1 MKHTFC
7 RIFFIL
13 TLLAPAWA
21 QPPAP
26 GNSTAPPAPGEP
38 LMNQSV
44 VEALRSGRLLM
55 NYENVDLKV
64 LARIMAELTGK
75 NIVLDEGVAG
85 KVTVLSSREV
95 TPAEAWEIFKA
106 ALQRANFTVRERAGF
121 VQVIPLPEARR
132 EGTLV
137 RNAGQVSRS
146 DMALAVFIMR
156 DGDATAIQNAVRP
169 FVSDPNMV
177 QAYGPGRALIVME
190 RADIVARIAEL
201 VKNLDRASLRTTVKT
216 FFLQYAEA
224 EKLAGQI
231 QQTVT
236 RAIVLPGEMAPKVVA
251 FPPTNAIIAQGTQ
264 AQIDEIGAII
274 TRLDIP
280 RSAPSTVQKPKYF
293 VYKLQNGQ
301 AEEAAKILSQMLA
314 ERRALIQQELQQN
327 ANRIPGAVTS
337 ANGTTAGNTT
347 PAPGGAPPTTDSAG
361 NVTSQATIAFVSAK
375 VSADKETNSVIV
387 YVSPNEYVEIRR
399 MLEALDRPRRQVL
412 VTAVVAEVALSRLL
426 EYGARFQAFTP
437 DAGIVSTFQGGVTEE
452 GLLSLLSGG
461 QFILGTAGGGSRTI
475 NVGGR
480 DVKVPSFFAFIS
492 ANKADRDF
500 NLLSSPRLLTSDH
513 KKAEMKVGNV
523 VPFATGARFSNFG
536 QPLVTYD
543 YKDVGIRL
551 NFTPHISQ
559 SDTIRMD
566 IEQELSE
573 VTDFLQ
579 QNLGGFGYVVPLI
592 STRKVTTSV
601 SLKDGET
608 LLIGGLI
615 SKRTTET
622 INKVPLL
629 GDIPLIGAF
638 FQNLR
643 KEDRKTT
650 LFISLTPHVISHPD
664 DIARLDR
671 AYEQFL
677 HGDRNPSDA
686 QTEPRNTKPS
696 KHPVDSPYADNP
708 SVADPMLQ
716 LTNMVVAMPENDDSV
731 RQPRVTVVNGQGDV
745 EFKLVGTVKLPD
757 GSITEYETD
766 MLRFESGQSRE
777 IVLPAYR
784 FMSQNG
790 VYEFDVTALVND
802 RVVARL
808 PLPRRISVTQR
819 K

>member
-1 MKHTFC
+1 MKHTFW
-7 RIFFIL
+7 RILFIL
-13 TLLAPAWA
+13 ATLAPALA

-26 GNSTAPPAPGEP
+26 GATPAMPAPGDP

-137 RNAGQVSRS
+137 RNASQVSRS
-146 DMALAVFIMR
+146 DMALAVFIMK
-156 DGDATAIQNAVRP
+156 DGDATAVMNAVRP

-201 VKNLDRASLRTTVKT
+201 VRNLDRVSYRTTVKT

-224 EKLAGQI
+224 EKLAPQI
-231 QQTVT
+231 QNAIT
-236 RAIVLPGEMAPKVVA
+236 RQNILPGEMAPKVVA
-251 FPPTNAIIAQGTQ
+251 FPPTNALIAQGTQ
-264 AQIDEIGAII
+264 AQINEIGVIVA
-274 TRLDIP
+274 RLDIP

-301 AEEAAKILSQMLA
+301 AEEVAKILSQMLA

-337 ANGTTAGNTT
+337 ANGTGSANTTQPPNPQAPGAAGNTT
-347 PAPGGAPPTTDSAG
+347 GPDSI
-361 NVTSQATIAFVSAK
+361 SFVSAR

-399 MLEALDRPRRQVL
+399 MVEALDRPRRQVL
-412 VTAVVAEVALSRLL
+412 VTAVVAEVALARLL
-426 EYGARFQAFTP
+426 EYGARFQALSP
-437 DAGIVSTFQGGVTEE
+437 DAGIISTFQGGVTEE

-461 QFILGTAGGGSRTI
+461 QFILGTAGGGTRTI

-650 LFISLTPHVISHPD
+650 LFISLTPHVIAHPD

-696 KHPVDSPYADNP
+696 KHPVESPYVDNP
-708 SVADPMLQ
+708 SVANPVMQ
-716 LTNMVVAMPENDDSV
+716 LTNMVVAQPENDDSV
-731 RQPRVTVVNGQGDV
+731 RQPRVTVINGQGDV

-757 GSITEYETD
+757 GSVTEYQTD
-766 MLRFESGQSRE
+766 TLRLESGQTRE
-777 IVLPAYR
+777 VVLPAYR

-790 VYEFDVTALVND
+790 VYEFDVTAMVDD
-802 RVVARL
+802 RVIARL
-808 PLPRRISVTQR
+808 PLPRRVTVQSR

>member
-1 MKHTFC
+1 MKHTFW

-13 TLLAPAWA
+13 LAFAPALA
-21 QPPAP
+21 QQPPVPGATPPLPAP
-26 GNSTAPPAPGEP
+26 GDP

-64 LARIMAELTGK
+64 LARIMAELTGR

-106 ALQRANFTVRERAGF
+106 ALQRANFTVRERPGF
-121 VQVIPLPEARR
+121 AQIIPLPEARR

-146 DMALAVFIMR
+146 DMALAVFIMK
-156 DGDATAIQNAVRP
+156 DGDATAVMNAVRP

-190 RADIVARIAEL
+190 RADIVARIADL
-201 VKNLDRASLRTTVKT
+201 VRNLDKASMRTTVKV
-216 FFLQYAEA
+216 FFLQYAPA
-224 EKLAGQI
+224 DTLAPQI
-231 QQTVT
+231 QNTIT
-236 RAIVLPGEMAPKVVA
+236 RTQVLPGEFAPKVVA
-251 FPPTNAIIAQGTQ
+251 FPPTNSIIAQGTQ
-264 AQIDEIGAII
+264 AQIDEIGQII
-274 TRLDIP
+274 ARLDIP

-301 AEEAAKILSQMLA
+301 AEEVAKILSQMLA

-337 ANGTTAGNTT
+337 ANGTGSANTTAPNPAAPAGAGNTT
-347 PAPGGAPPTTDSAG
+347 GPD
-361 NVTSQATIAFVSAK
+361 TISFVSAR

-387 YVSPNEYVEIRR
+387 YVSPNEYVDIRR
-399 MLEALDRPRRQVL
+399 MIEALDRPRRQVL

-426 EYGARFQAFTP
+426 EFGARFQALSP
-437 DAGIVSTFQGGVTEE
+437 DAGIISTFQGGVTEE

-461 QFILGTAGGGSRTI
+461 QFILGTAGGGTRTI

-480 DVKVPSFFAFIS
+480 DVNVPSFFAFIS

-629 GDIPLIGAF
+629 GDLPLIGAF

-650 LFISLTPHVISHPD
+650 LFISLTPHVIAHPD

-686 QTEPRNTKPS
+686 QSEPRNTRPS
-696 KHPVDSPYADNP
+696 KHPVESPYADNP
-708 SVADPMLQ
+708 AVAAPVLQ
-716 LTNMVVAMPENDDSV
+716 LTNMVVAQPENDDSV

-745 EFKLVGTVKLPD
+745 EFRLVGTVKLPD
-757 GSITEYETD
+757 GSVTEYQTD
-766 MLRFESGQSRE
+766 MLRLESGQSRE
-777 IVLPAYR
+777 VVLPAYR
-784 FMSQNG
+784 FTHQNG
-790 VYEFDVTALVND
+790 VYEFDLTAMVDD
-802 RVVARL
+802 RVIARL
-808 PLPRRISVTQR
+808 PLPRRVTVQAR
-819 K
+819 R